1 MACVVYFRAIVNKR
15 IFFPNFARGRLALP
29 VPGVPVMR
37 IFGSFLVEALAI
49 FRESDGMR
57 KTKVGDDGFRRTK
70 DFDRIYCQCG
80 VRI

>member
-1 MACVVYFRAIVNKR
+1 M
-15 IFFPNFARGRLALP
+15 P